1 MTALLAVLAS
11 ALAAAAAL
19 LFQARARRREL
30 EHALAAREEE
40 LRAGQR
46 ERAADQAARAALE
59 ASLAAERRAA
69 QEKLA
74 VLGEAERRFVDTF
87 HALSSRALQA
97 NNDQFL
103 QLARESFG
111 RLAEAANSDLEKRQT
126 AISEL
131 VRPVRDSLE
140 KVDEKIEKL
149 EHARTFAYASL
160 SEQVR
165 ALLDTQNALRTETGN
180 LVKALRAPAV
190 RGRWGEMQL
199 QRVVEMAGMLEHCDF
214 VQQQTVEGDEGRLR
228 PDLVVRFPGG
238 KRMVVDAKA
247 PLAAYLDALE
257 ATTEDARAAHLA
269 AHARQLR
276 NHVSQLAR
284 KAYWD
289 QFEHT
294 PEFVVLFVP
303 NEAVFAAAMEQDP
316 ALMEG
321 AFAERV
327 LLASPTT
334 LIALLRAAAFGWRQE
349 RLAQDAQEIA
359 SLGRELHKRLGRLG
373 EHFAK
378 LGRSLGSAVGAYN
391 ETVGSFERMVVPG
404 ARKLREKAAPM
415 DEELAALPDV
425 DVAPRA
431 LQPAEAVPA
440 LPEDAN

>member
-59 ASLAAERRAA
+59 ASLAAERKAA

-140 KVDEKIEKL
+140 KVDEKIETL
-149 EHARTFAYASL
+149 ERARTFAYASL

-289 QFEHT
+289 QFQPS
-294 PEFVVLFVP
+294 PEFVVMFLPGEMF
-303 NEAVFAAAMEQDP
+303 FSAALQQDP
-316 ALMEG
+316 SLIESG
-321 AFAERV
+321 VAEKV
-327 LLASPTT
+327 IPATPTT
-334 LIALLRAAAFGWRQE
+334 LIALLRAVAYGWRQE
-349 RLAQDAQEIA
+349 ALAKNAQEVADLGKQLYERIATMASHWSNVGDRLDSAVKAYNDASA
-359 SLGRELHKRLGRLG
+359 SL
-373 EHFAK
+373 
-378 LGRSLGSAVGAYN
+378 
-391 ETVGSFERMVVPG
+391 ETRVLVS
-404 ARKLREKAAPM
+404 ARKLRDLKAGA
-415 DEELAALPDV
+415 EDV
-425 DVAPRA
+425 EIKPLDPLDRTPRK
-431 LQPAEAVPA
+431 LQAVPT
-440 LPEDAN
+440 LPKPVE